1 MQWQRARSRV
11 MAAAADR
18 RLLLAA
24 GGIVLARGALYLLRP
39 DRPTDFD
46 QLWWAAN
53 ALLAGDDPY
62 AAIARGAPYPLYYPL
77 PAVLVALPLAL
88 LPLAAA
94 RVLWDVLVGWIF
106 AAALGRRGPVALLAL
121 GSGAY
126 VQAMVRG
133 QTTPLLVAA
142 VLVPAL
148 GWLLTLKP
156 NVGLALWAGYPTR
169 RAVLLAAAAVAL
181 SLAVMPT
188 WPVAMWRAIGVNSA
202 HIRAPVSMP
211 FGWLLLAALLRW
223 RRPEGRLLAALAL
236 IPQHLQPYETL
247 VLCLLPRTGREMG
260 LFVAGTWVA
269 LIPLIGRADVGAPDL
284 VELGR
289 VVWPWLLA
297 CVYLPALFLVLRRPG
312 GPAPPE
318 PDPGVR
324 ASAF

>member
-24 GGIVLARGALYLLRP
+24 GAIVLARAALYLLRP

-46 QLWWAAN
+46 QLWWAAG

-126 VQAMVRG
+126 LQAMVRG

-156 NVGLALWAGYPTR
+156 NIGLALWAGYPTR

-188 WPVAMWRAIGVNSA
+188 WPLAMWRAIGVNSG
-202 HIRAPVSMP
+202 HIRAPISMP
-211 FGWLLLAALLRW
+211 FGWVLLAALLRW
-223 RRPEGRLLAALAL
+223 RRPEGRLLAALAV

-247 VLCLLPRTGREMG
+247 VLCLLPRTAREMAI
-260 LFVAGTWVA
+260 FVAGTWLAVIPLLGRGEAGGLDLVA
-269 LIPLIGRADVGAPDL
+269 LGRIT
-284 VELGR
+284 
-289 VVWPWLLA
+289 WPWLLVG
-297 CVYLPALFLVLRRPG
+297 VYLPALVMLFRQRVT
-312 GPAPPE
+312 PP
-318 PDPGVR
+318 
-324 ASAF
+324 

>member
-1 MQWQRARSRV
+1 MRWQRVWSRV
-11 MAAAADR
+11 MAAAADH

-24 GGIVLARGALYLLRP
+24 GAIVLARGALYLLRP

-46 QLWWAAN
+46 QLWWAAG

-94 RVLWDVLVGWIF
+94 RVIWDVLVGWIF
-106 AAALGRRGPVALLAL
+106 AAALGRRGPVGLLAL

-126 VQAMVRG
+126 LQAMVRG
-133 QTTPLLVAA
+133 QVTPLLVAA
-142 VLVPAL
+142 VLVPSL
-148 GWLLTLKP
+148 GWLFAFKP
-156 NVGLALWAGYPTR
+156 NIGLALWAGYPTR
-169 RAVLLAAAAVAL
+169 RAAVLVAAAVAV
-181 SLAVMPT
+181 SLVVMPT
-188 WPVAMWRAIGVNSA
+188 WPLAMWQALAINSG
-202 HIRAPVSMP
+202 HIRAPISMP
-211 FGWLLLAALLRW
+211 FGWVLLAALLRW
-223 RRPEGRLLAALAL
+223 RRPEGRLLAALAV

-247 VLCLLPRTGREMG
+247 VLCLLPRTAREMG

-269 LIPLIGRADVGAPDL
+269 LIPLIGRADAGAPDL

-297 CVYLPALFLVLRRPG
+297 CVYLPALYLVLRGSGAPRHESAG
-312 GPAPPE
+312 ARGPLP
-318 PDPGVR
+318 
-324 ASAF
+324 